1 MERVSGLQ
9 AVRPLVADENNV
21 ELRRARHPVLV
32 LRGVKP
38 VANSVALVGEQAR
51 VGEGLGGD
59 VAYM

>member
-1 MERVSGLQ
+1 M
-9 AVRPLVADENNV
+9 RPLVADENNV